1 MEKFTFINKRQKKN
15 RVFLPKCYDRFEDY
29 ISGIYTT
36 NSIRFYKE
44 ALEKKFNYDYIL
56 SVNPEMPY
64 SKIRHELTRW
74 YSCMDSFDIEDGLI
88 KLKSTGTVQNKTF
101 DFSSG
106 IIVVTCEAFMD
117 VVQKDQL
124 QTYLDNYGF
133 DENEEDV
140 LEQEVT
146 RLSRNE
152 NKKLKFTFR

>member
-1 MEKFTFINKRQKKN
+1 
-15 RVFLPKCYDRFEDY
+15 
-29 ISGIYTT
+29 
-36 NSIRFYKE
+36 
-44 ALEKKFNYDYIL
+44 
-56 SVNPEMPY
+56 
-64 SKIRHELTRW
+64 
-74 YSCMDSFDIEDGLI
+74 
-88 KLKSTGTVQNKTF
+88 
-101 DFSSG
+101 
-106 IIVVTCEAFMD
+106 MD